1 MKLYQSINVIFF
13 IITRKFTKNHLQKIK
28 KKSQEKS
35 GILHKLPKFLFIYFL
50 FFEARRFCLK
60 LAIPC

>member
-28 KKSQEKS
+28 KKPQEKS
-35 GILHKLPKFLFIYFL
+35 GILHKLPKFLFIYF
-50 FFEARRFCLK
+50 
-60 LAIPC
+60 